1 MKVNMSDIK
10 DIPFEVVA
18 NASGTH
24 DLFSAFRRGHLTLSD
39 LFAGKKTRL
48 NLEPKKHKTR
58 NPQQEK
64 HMRLHSFS

>member
-24 DLFSAFRRGHLTLSD
+24 DLFSAFSGGPLETCS
-39 LFAGKKTRL
+39 LFAWGKTRL
-48 NLEPKKHKTR
+48 NLEPKKHRTR
-58 NPQQEK
+58 N
-64 HMRLHSFS
+64 F